1 VAQSPW
7 DSDGTQPPA
16 PFPVWADPS
25 SGLVTG
31 AGYEQEP
38 LRIDVVGPVEPDLAE
53 VRRAVD
59 AALQDEEAGIG
70 DAPPTVPVPR
80 RELAIALGETP
91 GIMPVNP
98 RPGWPV
104 RPSVRQLPGFRPRP
118 PARIQRVRRPG
129 SGGVAI
135 ATTVGA
141 LLLAGVIITIFIMII
156 VSLSETIN
164 SIFG

>member
-1 VAQSPW
+1 
-7 DSDGTQPPA
+7 
-16 PFPVWADPS
+16 
-25 SGLVTG
+25 VTG

-38 LRIDVVGPVEPDLAE
+38 LRIDVVGPVEPDLSE

-59 AALQDEEAGIG
+59 AALQSEEQDTA

-80 RELAIALGETP
+80 NELALALGQPP
-91 GIMPVNP
+91 GIMPANL
-98 RPGWPV
+98 RPG
-104 RPSVRQLPGFRPRP
+104 RPARTSVRQLPGFRPRP

-141 LLLAGVIITIFIMII
+141 LLLVGVIVTIIIMII
-156 VSLSETIN
+156 VSLTETIN
-164 SIFG
+164 SIFS